1 MRAPNARRLAR
12 VNLQDSTK
20 KSQMLTGEP
29 SLYSAAPT
37 VIRPSPAL
45 ILLAGPGEQYWRQFR
60 DSFQYQ
66 GAEFVCVGSGR
77 GAIDLLRRSAFDRM
91 VLDDRLS
98 DIPGMAVLTEAR
110 RLGEMSVSLMTT
122 GGPSVQS
129 RGFDLGA
136 DDVVGCGLTATELA
150 WRAETVLR
158 RTRPGDHLY
167 QTGEPYNLILNQ
179 ATQETSVRGAPLRLT
194 ATEFAI
200 LRLLLEHRGAALS
213 ADAVSQAVWRHETYG
228 SPNFVQAQISRLR
241 AKLKHAGAAGLIA
254 TIRGAGYVVR

>member
-1 MRAPNARRLAR
+1 
-12 VNLQDSTK
+12 
-20 KSQMLTGEP
+20 MLIGES
-29 SLYSAAPT
+29 SLYSAASAASRSGA
-37 VIRPSPAL
+37 VS
-45 ILLAGPGEQYWRQFR
+45 ILLAGPDEQYWRQFR

-66 GAEFVCVGSGR
+66 GVEFASVGSGR
-77 GAIDLLRRSAFDRM
+77 GAIDLLRRSAFDLM
-91 VLDDRLS
+91 VLDDRLP

-110 RLGEMSVSLMTT
+110 RLGEMPVIVITT
-122 GGPSVQS
+122 GGPLAQS

-136 DDVVGCGLTATELA
+136 DDVIGCGLTATELA

-158 RTRPGDHLY
+158 RTRPGDNLY
-167 QTGEPYNLILNQ
+167 QTGEPYNLILNR
-179 ATQETSVRGAPLRLT
+179 ATEEAFVRGAPLRLT

-200 LRLLLEHRGAALS
+200 LRLLLEHRGVVLS

-254 TIRGAGYVVR
+254 TIRGAGYVIR